1 MKKTPAVGK
10 QSALFFLVEVCWLT
24 EAIHNETFK
33 NFKHQNGN
41 ESKAVKEQR
50 KQTSLKNE
58 MR

>member
-41 ESKAVKEQR
+41 ESKAVKE
-50 KQTSLKNE
+50 
-58 MR
+58 